1 MAARAAGATYGRLRR
16 DVVRRQGRSGRAIN
30 QRGGVAR
37 ARLQGRGA
45 SGCCRVLID
54 MASACLTRPGLLYG
68 LWATTWAR
76 ILDHC
81 ADMNGAPL
89 TRTPPRRSWGRGP
102 PPPGWRRI
110 QARRSTCLLLRAV
123 QRRRV
128 ESLVLG
134 ALSSS
139 PVHRALVLVLG
150 TNIAVLLDCSKSSR
164 QCSLPSLLTY
174 LRRRRRRSYGG
185 RRPRAAKAEA
195 RNSRIYRTSYFLRLQ
210 YGTT

>member
-1 MAARAAGATYGRLRR
+1 M
-16 DVVRRQGRSGRAIN
+16 
-30 QRGGVAR
+30 
-37 ARLQGRGA
+37 
-45 SGCCRVLID
+45 SGCGGPAVTPVCCHRCFLRLDDAFHPTGHDVGFQ
-54 MASACLTRPGLLYG
+54 R
-68 LWATTWAR
+68 WATTWAR

-164 QCSLPSLLTY
+164 QCSLSYLLTY
-174 LRRRRRRSYGG
+174 VTYVLFLLNLMLSQVDHG
-185 RRPRAAKAEA
+185 R
-195 RNSRIYRTSYFLRLQ
+195 ILH
-210 YGTT
+210 